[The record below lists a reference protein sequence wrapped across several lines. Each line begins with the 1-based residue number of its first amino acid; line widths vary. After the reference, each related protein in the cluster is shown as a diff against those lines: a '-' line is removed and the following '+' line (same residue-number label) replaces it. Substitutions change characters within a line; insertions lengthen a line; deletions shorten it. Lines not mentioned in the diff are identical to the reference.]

1 MLHCQAAIYLKELP
15 PFLITTYKAVNS
27 GGGFP
32 GVSNSAFSLEVAFQ
46 VFILLTSLTAASSS
60 IMRGY
65 CGPWLFGRPQ
75 FTTDGSGQ
83 AYRPDEA
90 SRCRFQKVSGA
101 TTLHRSLYSSDVMHE
116 PLHSFN
122 LQLFCDNCLTFFRK
136 AL

>member
-1 MLHCQAAIYLKELP
+1 MLHCEAAIYLKELP
-15 PFLITTYKAVNS
+15 PFLVTTYKAVNS

-65 CGPWLFGRPQ
+65 CG
-75 FTTDGSGQ
+75 
-83 AYRPDEA
+83 
-90 SRCRFQKVSGA
+90 V

-116 PLHSFN
+116 ALHSF
-122 LQLFCDNCLTFFRK
+122 
-136 AL
+136 